1 MWMWMQ
7 GIVLSMLYHG
17 GEKQETKKANTSPRR
32 CGRAQIRSYMQMY
45 AFALSTSSSVVSRT
59 LVSLMYAHRRFG
71 GLSEDW
77 LVRASSGGEV
87 GAVSDGGVPRV
98 GVGADGTGVGSAV

>member
-1 MWMWMQ
+1 MVVMWMWMQ

-17 GEKQETKKANTSPRR
+17 GEKQETKRANTSPRR

-59 LVSLMYAHRRFG
+59 TVSLMYAQRRG
-71 GLSEDW
+71 CVLALCVDAELGCGAPSAGAASAGD
-77 LVRASSGGEV
+77 VR
-87 GAVSDGGVPRV
+87 DG
-98 GVGADGTGVGSAV
+98 GSAVYAT